1 MSDAPIGGQDG
12 LSVEERGDGSR
23 LVSIRRTAADGR
35 VLVFRHDFPDS
46 VRHHYRSAG
55 VDEDV
60 LLYRGEFSYPGDER
74 SFSGDVRF
82 SWRPSPCIQVRG
94 ERSVELAALNDWL
107 SGRPDQGMW
116 VEPGGV
122 LIELADGVLPDQPG
136 EPFVARGLGNSVHDR
151 HMDQELGEAHELEQV
166 TFLVPNGWQAH
177 DATGICD
184 SADLAKTWRGRAEA
198 AGDGW
203 TVTLDR
209 DAVMDLAAWKE
220 LKESG
225 GRRFTHIGRL
235 TRADGSAFTGQEAQ
249 EALDRVR
256 LGLNLALGRRITC
269 ALPVGWRGGQPIWCR
284 WHRAPVDTFRSA
296 SHLLDET
303 VCRQQ
308 IREVVSRVLDF
319 TADPARREALRH
331 AISYYVAANVD
342 VNVDLSVAIPL
353 SGLQLLAYF
362 RFVTEGTYSHTQWK
376 KLNTEAEL
384 RLLID
389 EIRIDTAVPAH
400 FTNLINV
407 QNRLAKNPPPP
418 DALGLIIKMRNVV
431 THPTRDQPG
440 CFSIYEW
447 AEAGMLARYWL
458 CLALL
463 HALDYQGPIA
473 ATMEAPP
480 RMAGQ
485 LHPVPWVPHTSGS
498 TTTP

>member
-1 MSDAPIGGQDG
+1 MPDVPIGGQDG

-35 VLVFRHDFPDS
+35 VCEFRHDFPDS

-60 LLYRGEFSYPGDER
+60 LLYCGEFSYPGDGR
-74 SFSGDVRF
+74 SFFGDVRF

-94 ERSVELAALNDWL
+94 ERSVELAALKDRL
-107 SGRPDQGMW
+107 SRRPDQGMW
-116 VEPGGV
+116 VEVGGV
-122 LIELADGVLPDQPG
+122 SIELLDGVLPDQPG
-136 EPFVARGLGNSVHDR
+136 EPFVARGLGDSVHDR
-151 HMDQELGEAHELEQV
+151 HIDQELGEAHELEQV
-166 TFLVPNGWQAH
+166 SFLVPNGWQAH

-184 SADLAKTWRGRAEA
+184 SADLSKIWYGRAEA
-198 AGDGW
+198 TGDGW

-209 DAVMDLAAWKE
+209 DAVMDSGAWRE

-225 GRRFTHIGRL
+225 ACRFTHTGRL

-269 ALPVGWRGGQPIWCR
+269 ALPVGWRGGRPVWSR
-284 WHRAPVDTFRSA
+284 WRSAPVDTFRSA
-296 SHLLDET
+296 SHFLDET

-308 IREVVSRVLDF
+308 IEEVVSRALAF
-319 TADPARREALRH
+319 TADPGRREALRH

-362 RFVTEGTYSHTQWK
+362 RFVTEGTHSQSQWK
-376 KLNTEAEL
+376 NLGTEAEL

-389 EIRIDTAVPAH
+389 EIRIDTSVPAH
-400 FTNLINV
+400 FTNLLNV
-407 QNRLAKNPPPP
+407 QSRLALNAPPR
-418 DALGLIIKMRNVV
+418 DALGLIVKMRNVV

-440 CFSIYEW
+440 HFSIYEW

-463 HALDYQGPIA
+463 HAVGYQGQVA
-473 ATMEAPP
+473 ATMQAQP
-480 RMAGQ
+480 RMLGQ
-485 LHPVPWVPHTSGS
+485 LHPVPWVLASGC
-498 TTTP
+498 TMAP